1 MTSTERGIEAGVE
14 HAEAEFDIGD
24 PYWPAQAAVLAALG
38 T

>member
-14 HAEAEFDIGD
+14 HAEAQFESGD
-24 PYWPAQAAVLAALG
+24 PYWPAHAAVLAALG